1 MQLDRP
7 TERLK
12 DQSHC
17 QHAHSLPALKVSEHL
32 ILVYLILFLYLI
44 SESSLLPL
52 SLSLTLSISVILINY
67 ANCPRAF
74 RVWVAFGII
83 TSDMA
88 LGSKSE
94 SEFFPYN

>member
-32 ILVYLILFLYLI
+32 ISVYLFLFLYPI

-52 SLSLTLSISVILINY
+52 SLPFYLCHINKL
-67 ANCPRAF
+67 C
-74 RVWVAFGII
+74 
-83 TSDMA
+83 
-88 LGSKSE
+88 
-94 SEFFPYN
+94 